1 MKRLA
6 RGADLKNRTV
16 RISGVLGFA
25 FDGNNMGS
33 GCQADFE
40 CTILG
45 SVS

>member
-6 RGADLKNRTV
+6 RGTDMKNRTV
-16 RISGVLGFA
+16 RIFGVLGFA

-33 GCQADFE
+33 GCQADFAY
-40 CTILG
+40 TILG